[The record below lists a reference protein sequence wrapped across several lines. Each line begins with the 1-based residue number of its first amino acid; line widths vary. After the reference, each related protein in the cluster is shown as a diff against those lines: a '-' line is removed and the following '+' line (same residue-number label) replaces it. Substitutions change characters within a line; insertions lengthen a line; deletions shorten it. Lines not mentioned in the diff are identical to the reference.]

1 MTSNDPANSDAG
13 FTIVGHR
20 GAMAQVLENTI
31 ASFRAAENAGCR
43 ELELD
48 VRPSADGRIVISHDR
63 TLDRVVAG
71 DEGRGMG
78 PVDELEWR
86 VICRVEL
93 RDGHRVHT
101 FEEVFE
107 ATTVFL
113 QVEIKDPAVVP
124 LLVDAARRL
133 PTFAERVR
141 LTSFDADALVQAR
154 DQLPQIPR
162 GLILGRLPAE
172 EVHPEGLESAL
183 QRTGAG
189 ALYCGWEGLTPEL
202 VEAQHAA
209 GRQVHGWPTR
219 SPEHMQR
226 ALALGLDG
234 TTVDDPEAAFA
245 WFERARAATA

>member
-1 MTSNDPANSDAG
+1 MTSIDPAARDAD

-20 GAMAQVLENTI
+20 GAMAHVLENTI
-31 ASFRAAENAGCR
+31 ASFRAAESAGCQ

-63 TLDRVVAG
+63 TLDRVVED

-78 PVDELEWR
+78 PVDELEWK
-86 VICRVEL
+86 VICQVVL

-101 FEEVFE
+101 FEEIFE

-124 LLVDAARRL
+124 LLVDAAQRL

-141 LTSFDADALVQAR
+141 LTSFDAGALADAR
-154 DQLPQIPR
+154 EQLPQIPR

-172 EVHPEGLESAL
+172 EEYPEGLESVL
-183 QRTGAG
+183 ERTGSS
-189 ALYCGWEGLTPEL
+189 ALYCGWDGLTSEV

-219 SPEHMQR
+219 SPEDMQR
-226 ALALGLDG
+226 ALELSLDG